1 MFTWEEFVKAI
12 ESTVP
17 QLVLSLR
24 ALIQPSG
31 ILQLVILILAFAVA
45 HYGALRAEPHLEN
58 WVRAQETS
66 IRRMRFL
73 ALVLRRLRVI
83 IFVAITWAVVV
94 VMREVTWPSRSY
106 LILVVGNL
114 AAVWLVISIS
124 SRIIRNRL
132 AARIVALGGWAFA
145 ALTLLDLTPQAI
157 VLMDALAVQ
166 VGSLRISLLLVV
178 KAVVTLTLLMWM
190 AGWLS
195 RAAERRMER
204 EKDLSPSMKVLAGKL
219 TRIALFML
227 AAVLGLQTIG
237 FDLTTITVF
246 SGAVGLGLGFGLQKV
261 VSNLVSG
268 VILLIDKSIKPGDV
282 ISVGETYGSITSLG
296 ARYVSV
302 VTRDAREYLIPNE
315 DLITNQVINWTYS
328 DNKVRLDVPF
338 GVAYDAD
345 PAQVR
350 ELAARAAA
358 SVARVED
365 DPAPVCHL
373 TAFGESSVDFL
384 LRFWI
389 DDPGKGVVNVK
400 GEVLMALW
408 EALHEAGVGL
418 PYRQHDI
425 HIKGPVEMIYR
436 QPGNGPQDGD
446 RREPGDE

>member
-1 MFTWEEFVKAI
+1 MFTWEEFVKAV
-12 ESTVP
+12 EGTVP

-31 ILQLVILILAFAVA
+31 ILQLLILILAFAVA
-45 HYGALRAEPHLEN
+45 HYGAQKVGPHLEN

-83 IFVAITWAVVV
+83 LFVAITWAVVL

-106 LILVVGNL
+106 LLLVVGNL

-124 SRIIRNRL
+124 SRIIRNRF
-132 AARIVALGGWAFA
+132 AARIVALGGWIFV

-157 VLMDALAVQ
+157 VLMEAMAVQ
-166 VGSLRISLLLVV
+166 VGSLRISALLVV
-178 KAVVTLTLLMWM
+178 KAVVTLTVLLWM

-195 RAAERRMER
+195 RAVERRMER
-204 EKDLSPSMKVLAGKL
+204 ESDLSPSMKVLAAKF
-219 TRIALFML
+219 TRIALFMF

-268 VILLIDKSIKPGDV
+268 VILLLDKSIKPGDV
-282 ISVGETYGSITSLG
+282 ISLGETYGSITSLG

-338 GVAYDAD
+338 GVAYDSE

-350 ELAARAAA
+350 VLAAKAAA
-358 SVARVED
+358 TVSRVEE

-400 GEVLMALW
+400 GEVLLALW

-425 HIKGPVEMIYR
+425 HIKGPVEMICR
-436 QPGNGPQDGD
+436 QARDEPQDGD
-446 RREPGDE
+446 GREPGDA

>member
-436 QPGNGPQDGD
+436 QPENGPQDGD